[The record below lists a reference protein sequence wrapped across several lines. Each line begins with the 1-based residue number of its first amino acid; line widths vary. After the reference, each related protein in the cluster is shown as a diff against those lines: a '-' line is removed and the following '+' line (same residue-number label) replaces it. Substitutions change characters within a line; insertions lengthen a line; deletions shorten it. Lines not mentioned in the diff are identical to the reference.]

1 MTTEPHTTKA
11 PLLAAILATL
21 IGCDDGW
28 HDVTLPTVPAPN
40 ESGQVEVKT
49 AQRSADEP
57 NEPAT
62 GEFTMTHVGQAV
74 AITDGDS
81 FRLLVGDERI
91 RVHLDGID
99 CPELRGSQPYGNQA
113 TQALSDLI
121 LDKEVSVKS
130 IGTDYYGRTLGR
142 VFVDGVDVNREL
154 VARGLAW
161 HYVEYSDDES
171 LAAAESEARATKAGL
186 WGDPEP
192 IPPWDWR
199 RRK

>member
-1 MTTEPHTTKA
+1 MTTNPHATKA

-28 HDVTLPTVPAPN
+28 HDVTLPTPN
-40 ESGQVEVKT
+40 ESGQVEVET
-49 AQRSADEP
+49 VRPSADEP
-57 NEPAT
+57 TEPAT
-62 GEFTMTHVGQAV
+62 DESVMTHVGQAV

-81 FRLLVGDERI
+81 FTLLVGDEQI

-121 LDKEVSVKS
+121 FDKEVSVKS
-130 IGTDYYGRTLGR
+130 IGTDHYGRTLGR